1 MKEIYVVWKSPT
13 GNEQYTEFKTRELA
27 YNFMIEK
34 LRTGSWACISDKIKV
49 HKARPTVPVARII
62 RS

>member
-1 MKEIYVVWKSPT
+1 MKEIYVVWKNPT

-27 YNFMIEK
+27 YSFMIEK
-34 LRTGSWACISDKIKV
+34 LRGGCWACISDKIKV
-49 HKARPTVPVARII
+49 HKAGSTMSIARII

>member
-13 GNEQYTEFKTRELA
+13 GNEQYTEVKTRELA
-27 YNFMIEK
+27 YSFMIEK
-34 LRTGSWACISDKIKV
+34 LRDGCWACISDKIKV
-49 HKARPTVPVARII
+49 HKVEPAMAVARII

>member
-1 MKEIYVVWKSPT
+1 MKEIYVVWKNPT

-34 LRTGSWACISDKIKV
+34 LRTGSWACISDKVKV
-49 HKARPTVPVARII
+49 HKVEPTIPVARII

>member
-1 MKEIYVVWKSPT
+1 MKETYVVWKSPT

-27 YNFMIEK
+27 YSFMIEK
-34 LRTGSWACISDKIKV
+34 LRGGCWACIPDKIKV
-49 HKARPTVPVARII
+49 HKVESTIPVARII